1 MNTSKKI
8 KSHAIKKWGDK
19 VVSIVVYGSYARGE
33 KYNDVDVLIVIEEEK
48 SRLKRIEDIA
58 SLKRMVDFPLDVN
71 LVSRK
76 ECIENFKNHNPL
88 FLDIAVEGRILYDTG
103 LMEELVRGTREYIRA
118 RKIKKIGT
126 SWIFPVKERVES
138 PLSSI
143 TNKEWAGF
151 WIEDANRDLRAA
163 MSLLN
168 AEIFDRCVYHCQ
180 QAMEKSVKGILL
192 CFGVYEKT
200 HFVASILRREMRKRD
215 LKEWN
220 TKLDEI
226 AKMCEALEPHAS
238 LSRYPGI
245 SNGRIWLPYR
255 EYTKEIAEKALG
267 NAENA
272 IETAEEFVRWWFK
285 G

>member
-151 WIEDANRDLRAA
+151 
-163 MSLLN
+163 
-168 AEIFDRCVYHCQ
+168 
-180 QAMEKSVKGILL
+180 
-192 CFGVYEKT
+192 
-200 HFVASILRREMRKRD
+200 
-215 LKEWN
+215 
-220 TKLDEI
+220 
-226 AKMCEALEPHAS
+226 
-238 LSRYPGI
+238 
-245 SNGRIWLPYR
+245 
-255 EYTKEIAEKALG
+255 
-267 NAENA
+267 
-272 IETAEEFVRWWFK
+272 
-285 G
+285 